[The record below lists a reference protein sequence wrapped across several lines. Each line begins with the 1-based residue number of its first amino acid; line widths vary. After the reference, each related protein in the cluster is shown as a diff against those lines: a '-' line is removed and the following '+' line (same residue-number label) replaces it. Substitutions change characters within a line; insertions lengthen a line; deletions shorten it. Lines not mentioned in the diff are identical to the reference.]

1 MSNGSVKGCL
11 AMKDKFIE
19 GSILEKPLKEIW
31 ESKNAFPYNRKFR
44 KSSLGENCSK
54 CEYGEI
60 CRGGCPIISEALT
73 GQTNNDPYCIERIEA
88 EA

>member
-19 GSILEKPLKEIW
+19 GNINEKPLKKIW
-31 ESKNAFPYNRKFR
+31 ESNRAFAYNRKFR
-44 KSSLGENCSK
+44 KSSLGKNCSK
-54 CEYGEI
+54 CSYGEI

-73 GQTNNDPYCIERIEA
+73 GQTNNDTYCIERIGVKS
-88 EA
+88 